1 MKKEFSLKGQQARIF
16 IRKGLEDLEP
26 VLRAWAKVVMEYS
39 ESHEVKPGVAEDCCW
54 WYGERATL
62 STLAAAAWRVKGW
75 GALEE
80 FRTIKNR
87 VTGGKREPK
96 YGRCDLYVYSDNSS
110 YACEAKQV
118 RLALSHPG
126 ATDKISN
133 GLTAAWKDA
142 GDLDKSEAGKRLAL
156 CFCVPYVK
164 GNSRKGAVNE
174 WIDDLMKTIN
184 YSALVAVFPDNS
196 EALKNDSGY
205 GYPGVVLIIQE
216 RHRAN
221 RQDKGIKRS

>member
-39 ESHEVKPGVAEDCCW
+39 ESHEGKPGVAEDCCW
-54 WYGERATL
+54 WYGERASL

-80 FRTIKNR
+80 FRTIKNH
-87 VTGGKREPK
+87 VKGGKRTTK
-96 YGRCDLYVYSDNSS
+96 YGRCDLYIYSDNSS

-118 RLALSHPG
+118 RFALKHPG
-126 ATDKISN
+126 KTDKISD
-133 GLTAAWKDA
+133 GLAAAWEDA
-142 GDLDKSEAGKRLAL
+142 GNLDKLEANKRLAL
-156 CFCVPYVK
+156 CFCVPYIR
-164 GNSRKGAVNE
+164 GNTKSYSQKDAVNQ
-174 WIDDLMKTIN
+174 WINDLTKTIN
-184 YSALVAVFPDNS
+184 YSALAAVFPRNA
-196 EALKNDSGY
+196 EALKNDHGY
-205 GYPGVVLIIQE
+205 IYPGVVLIIQ

-221 RQDKGIKRS
+221 